1 MMIHDG
7 PDLDTKFDIR
17 PQEKSKGRTDSNP
30 CKVQH
35 AKALHLEIQT
45 PVEQEKTIHD
55 GMKVFQ
61 AWGPHIKKFAMA
73 FDVEEG
79 KLVVYSC

>member
-1 MMIHDG
+1 M
-7 PDLDTKFDIR
+7 L
-17 PQEKSKGRTDSNP
+17 
-30 CKVQH
+30 
-35 AKALHLEIQT
+35 LEIYG
-45 PVEQEKTIHD
+45 PAEQEKTLHD

-79 KLVVYSC
+79 KLMAVH

>member
-1 MMIHDG
+1 M
-7 PDLDTKFDIR
+7 L
-17 PQEKSKGRTDSNP
+17 
-30 CKVQH
+30 
-35 AKALHLEIQT
+35 LET
-45 PVEQEKTIHD
+45 SGPVEQEKTLHD

-79 KLVVYSC
+79 KLIACCTIYLRALG

>member
-1 MMIHDG
+1 MLLETYG
-7 PDLDTKFDIR
+7 P
-17 PQEKSKGRTDSNP
+17 
-30 CKVQH
+30 
-35 AKALHLEIQT
+35 A
-45 PVEQEKTIHD
+45 EQVKTLHD

-79 KLVVYSC
+79 KLMAVH